1 MVNQKR
7 GEIQMNRCRNFSLVL
22 YQNENEKDM
31 ETLRYI
37 INNFEYAYCTHDKD
51 QWENDVVNEQGELI
65 HKKGELKKEHTHVI
79 INLKN
84 ARTIKSMTDE
94 LNINYIETCNFYAT
108 VRYLIHLGYPQKYQY
123 SKQDIKTNMETR
135 IENALKRDYNSEE
148 QDARILLDFIFNKTN
163 QGFLT
168 FKELTQYALENDCLR
183 ELQKKSYF
191 YNQFCDQTGFR
202 RI

>member
-1 MVNQKR
+1 MVNQNK
-7 GEIQMNRCRNFSLVL
+7 GEIQMNRSRNFSLVL

-31 ETLRYI
+31 ETLTYI
-37 INNFEYAYCTHDKD
+37 INNFEYAYCIHDKD
-51 QWENDVVNEQGELI
+51 IWENDVVNEQGEI
-65 HKKGELKKEHTHVI
+65 VHKKGELKKEHTHVI

-94 LNINYIETCNFYAT
+94 LDINYIETCNFYASA
-108 VRYLIHLGYPQKYQY
+108 RYLIHLGYPNKYQY
-123 SKQDIKTNMETR
+123 TAQDIKTNMETR
-135 IENALKRDYNSEE
+135 INNALKRDYNSEE
-148 QDARILLDFIFNKTN
+148 QDARILLDFIFKETN

-168 FKELTQYALENDCLR
+168 FKRLTEFALENDCLR

-202 RI
+202 RM